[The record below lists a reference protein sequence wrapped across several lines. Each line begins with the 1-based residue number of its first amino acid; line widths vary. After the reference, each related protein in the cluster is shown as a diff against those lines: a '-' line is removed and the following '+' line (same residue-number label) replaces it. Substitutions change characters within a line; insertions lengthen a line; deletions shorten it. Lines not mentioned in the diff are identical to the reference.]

1 MLSPPESGPGT
12 TRRPGALTTFT
23 GADGRPVRVVPGF
36 RDRVLGFRPSVTPRP
51 GWTAADYERA
61 ADKKLARAR
70 RLVAEVATRHG
81 PLDRTAV
88 LDVGC
93 GDGITCLVL
102 ASVAVG
108 RAVGVDLRLPLFESA
123 AMAAPAR
130 RLAELVLQRLHSAGR
145 LANALAGL
153 PVRFVRANA
162 TQLAFPDACFD
173 VLVSRSAMEHIAP
186 VERALAEMARVVR
199 PGGVIHLRIDPYFWL
214 RGCHKRGLVDIPWAH
229 ARLSLEDFRRFVAE
243 SEGTAMAATRCAR
256 LQTLNR
262 LTLGQW
268 RAVIEA
274 GPFEVLEWREEPS
287 PFAVA
292 LLEEYPEVG
301 DSLADGVEPRDLV
314 DGRLEIWLRVTEP

>member
-1 MLSPPESGPGT
+1 MLSAPE
-12 TRRPGALTTFT
+12 ADTFVR
-23 GADGRPVRVVPGF
+23 ADGRPVRVVPGF

-51 GWTAADYERA
+51 DWAAEDYARA
-61 ADKKLARAR
+61 ADKKLTRAR
-70 RLVAEVATRHG
+70 RLVAEIARRHDR
-81 PLDRTAV
+81 LDSAAV

-93 GDGITCLVL
+93 GDGINCLVL
-102 ASVAVG
+102 AYGAVG
-108 RAVGVDLRLPLFESA
+108 RAVGVDLRLPLFESDA
-123 AMAAPAR
+123 RAAPAR
-130 RLAELVLQRLHSAGR
+130 RLAECVLERLHGAGR
-145 LANALAGL
+145 LAHALAVL
-153 PVRFVRANA
+153 PVRFARTDA
-162 TQLAFPDACFD
+162 TRLTFPDACFD

-199 PGGVIHLRIDPYFWL
+199 PGGVIHLRVDPYFWL

-229 ARLSLEDFRRFVAE
+229 ARLSLEDFRRFVTE
-243 SEGTAMAATRCAR
+243 SEGTAMAATRGGR

-274 GPFEVLEWREEPS
+274 GPFEVLEWTEEPT

-301 DSLADGVEPRDLV
+301 DSLTDGVERRELV
-314 DGRLEIWLRVTEP
+314 NGRLEIWLRVTRP